1 MINYDY
7 QFKTQKYQSKWRD
20 ILENTFTHMEHTYRK
35 NKDLPMSGVLSR
47 FKKVFG
53 ITPKTLKD
61 STDNALYRYKML
73 AIYLLVKYSK
83 ESFETIAREFHI
95 TVETVEEIDSNEM
108 YFKLFEEEIKKYFNS
123 FKEDYLLNLRSVLA
137 FEEQAE
143 IIIENKKAN
152 KKDNDA

>member
-20 ILENTFTHMEHTYRK
+20 ILENTFTHIECDYRK
-35 NKDLPMSGVLSR
+35 NKDLLISGVLSR